1 LFDQVVSEHAA
12 TLSEAEGVSAVDGQI
27 VASHHETSFSETGDK
42 PAAAVDQDD
51 DDDED
56 LPPPPPPA
64 AGDEDDLPPPPPAG
78 GLDDDLLP
86 PPASPGGG
94 STRSAASY
102 AALVTPSG
110 FVSPSTEA
118 SRRNFT
124 NRYCTGNLRTC

>member
-1 LFDQVVSEHAA
+1 VSEHAV

-27 VASHHETSFSETGDK
+27 VASHHESSFSETGDK
-42 PAAAVDQDD
+42 QGVVAAAVGQDD
-51 DDDED
+51 DDEED

-64 AGDEDDLPPPPPAG
+64 AGDEEDLLPPPPPLAG
-78 GLDDDLLP
+78 SIDDELLP
-86 PPASPGGG
+86 PPGSPGGG

-124 NRYCTGNLRTC
+124 NR